1 MATSALKHYTSK
13 LSSFTD
19 LSTIR
24 TFGFRGEALSSL
36 CALSESLVVTTTT
49 APPMGVSLEMDTS
62 GKVRKKHKV
71 ARQVSF
77 DKIFLIHLFII
88 IAPAWNNCN
97 SYEPLSPASRP
108 PKRIRPQ
115 LQA

>member
-1 MATSALKHYTSK
+1 MFELALKHYTSK
-13 LSSFTD
+13 LSSFAD

-36 CALSESLVVTTTT
+36 CALSESVVVTTAT
-49 APPMGVSLEMDTS
+49 APPMGVSMEMDAS

-77 DKIFLIHLFII
+77 HHSEICLPTLHLSSS
-88 IAPAWNNCN
+88 A
-97 SYEPLSPASRP
+97 E
-108 PKRIRPQ
+108 
-115 LQA
+115 LQ